1 MGDCG
6 FSVVRDQEKRSEG
19 PLVLGIRWGRNP
31 MDLSLLLLDP
41 GLLNDFGH
49 LGDGLNNNG
58 RSLGRHLGRGCNNV
72 GDLDGAPLEL
82 VGELFVQEIPNHEN
96 CDDRH
101 DVEDVKGRLGS
112 DLLDNGTLG
121 MVDDWGAHY

>member
-1 MGDCG
+1 MGDCR
-6 FSVVRDQEKRSEG
+6 FSLVRDQEKRSEG

-31 MDLSLLLLDP
+31 IDLSLLLLDP
-41 GLLNDFGH
+41 GFLNDFGH

-58 RSLGRHLGRGCNNV
+58 RSLGHLGRGCNNV
-72 GDLDGAPLEL
+72 GDLDGALLEL

-101 DVEDVKGRLGS
+101 DVEDVKGRLGG
-112 DLLDNGTLG
+112 DLLDDGALG
-121 MVDDWGAHY
+121 VVDDWGTHY